1 MKSLNISANFVMKNI
16 AIAMMMAISA
26 NAFAANSDAAKV
38 KNDKNY
44 SGYYAGKPGNNNK
57 GYGNGYNKPGN
68 GYGNGYN
75 KPGNGYGNGYN
86 KPGKN
91 DKGYGNGKAGFFDN
105 GFGPKGP
112 SYKDK
117 KKYMKKGFFFDAY
130 GNMFKFDA
138 FGKKVYFN
146 KYGKVIYFVN
156 KGGFVFY
163 AY

>member
-1 MKSLNISANFVMKNI
+1 MKSFNISASFVMKNI
-16 AIAMMMAISA
+16 AIAMMMAVSA
-26 NAFAANSDAAKV
+26 NAFAASSDAAKV

-44 SGYYAGKPGNNNK
+44 PGYSAGKPNGYNNGAGYNNKPGSDKGYNGSDKGYNGSNK
-57 GYGNGYNKPGN
+57 GYNGKPN
-68 GYGNGYN
+68 GCNG
-75 KPGNGYGNGYN
+75 
-86 KPGKN
+86 
-91 DKGYGNGKAGFFDN
+91 GKAGFFDN

-117 KKYMKKGFFFDAY
+117 KKFMKKGFFFDAY

-146 KYGKVIYFVN
+146 KYGKVIYYVN

>member
-1 MKSLNISANFVMKNI
+1 MKSFNISANFVMKNI

-26 NAFAANSDAAKV
+26 NAFAANSDAAKS

-44 SGYYAGKPGNNNK
+44 PGYYAGNNK
-57 GYGNGYNKPGN
+57 GYGNGNNKGYGNGNNKPGN
-68 GYGNGYN
+68 GYG
-75 KPGNGYGNGYN
+75 K
-86 KPGKN
+86 
-91 DKGYGNGKAGFFDN
+91 GNGKPGFFDN

-112 SYKDK
+112 SYKEK
-117 KKYMKKGFFFDAY
+117 NKYMNKGFFFDAY

-146 KYGKVIYFVN
+146 KYGKVIYFIN

>member
-75 KPGNGYGNGYN
+75 KPG
-86 KPGKN
+86 KN
-91 DKGYGNGKAGFFDN
+91 DKGYSNGKAGFFDN

>member
-1 MKSLNISANFVMKNI
+1 MKSLNISANFVMKSI
-16 AIAMMMAISA
+16 AIAMMMAVSA
-26 NAFAANSDAAKV
+26 NAFAASSDAAKV

-44 SGYYAGKPGNNNK
+44 PGYSGGKP
-57 GYGNGYNKPGN
+57 NGYNNGYNN
-68 GYGNGYN
+68 GYGNGAGYNN
-75 KPGNGYGNGYN
+75 KPGNKGYN
-86 KPGKN
+86 GNNKGFKGY
-91 DKGYGNGKAGFFDN
+91 DKGYYDGKPGFFDN

-117 KKYMKKGFFFDAY
+117 KKFMKKGFFFDAY

-138 FGKKVYFN
+138 FGNKVYFN
-146 KYGKVIYFVN
+146 KYGKVIYFIN

>member
-75 KPGNGYGNGYN
+75 KPG
-86 KPGKN
+86 KN
-91 DKGYGNGKAGFFDN
+91 DKGYDKGKPGFFDN

>member
-1 MKSLNISANFVMKNI
+1 MKSLNISANFVMKSI
-16 AIAMMMAISA
+16 AIAMMMAVSA
-26 NAFAANSDAAKV
+26 NAFAASSDAAKV

-44 SGYYAGKPGNNNK
+44 PGYSGGKP
-57 GYGNGYNKPGN
+57 NGYNNGYNN
-68 GYGNGYN
+68 GYGNGAGYNN
-75 KPGNGYGNGYN
+75 KP
-86 KPGKN
+86 
-91 DKGYGNGKAGFFDN
+91 GFFDN

-117 KKYMKKGFFFDAY
+117 KKFMKKGFFFDAY

-138 FGKKVYFN
+138 FGNKVYFN
-146 KYGKVIYFVN
+146 KYGKVIYFIN

>member
-57 GYGNGYNKPGN
+57 

>member
-1 MKSLNISANFVMKNI
+1 MKLYNISANFVMKNI

-26 NAFAANSDAAKV
+26 NAFAASSDAAKV

-44 SGYYAGKPGNNNK
+44 PGYSAGYNNGKPGYSNKGYNNGKPGYSNKDYNNK
-57 GYGNGYNKPGN
+57 GYGSKGYANGKPG
-68 GYGNGYN
+68 Y
-75 KPGNGYGNGYN
+75 
-86 KPGKN
+86 
-91 DKGYGNGKAGFFDN
+91 FDN

-112 SYKDK
+112 SFKDK

-146 KYGKVIYFVN
+146 KYGKVIYYVN
-156 KGGFVFY
+156 KGGFIFY

>member
-44 SGYYAGKPGNNNK
+44 SGYYAGKPGNNK
-57 GYGNGYNKPGN
+57 

-91 DKGYGNGKAGFFDN
+91 DKGYGKGYDKGKAGFFDN

-146 KYGKVIYFVN
+146 KYGKVIYFIN